1 MTREIT
7 NWRSLGGYTGF
18 AGRKVKDGLLFR
30 CGQLYN
36 LTSYQKEQ
44 VQNKY
49 QIKRVFDFRG
59 EEERKQ
65 FPDYLWSGLD
75 YVVIDVLKDAQV
87 NQASV
92 DEIVSGNNQAEED
105 MLTTYEELALQKS
118 AQNGYHQFLM
128 ALIDDPV
135 PTAFHCFAGK
145 DRTGV
150 AAALILKSLGVS
162 DDQIFA
168 DYLKTIEARKQENQE
183 ILDYLRDQL
192 TSSQLKDV
200 AVALTVQKSYLERYF
215 SAIKQN
221 YGDFDNYL
229 IKGLDLP
236 SDFKSKMRQ
245 IYLVQN

>member
-1 MTREIT
+1 MAREIT
-7 NWRSLGGYTGF
+7 NWRSLGGNVG
-18 AGRKVKDGLLFR
+18 ADGRKIKDGLLFR

-36 LTSYQKEQ
+36 LTAYQKEQ

-49 QIKRVFDFRG
+49 QIRRVFDFRG

-65 FPDYLWSGLD
+65 YPDYLWSGLD

-92 DEIVSGNNQAEED
+92 DEIISANKQAEED
-105 MLTTYEELALQKS
+105 MLTTYEELALQNS
-118 AQNGYHQFLM
+118 AQKGYHQFLLT
-128 ALIDDPV
+128 LINDPV

-162 DDQIFA
+162 DEQIFA
-168 DYLKTIEARKQENQE
+168 DYLKTITARKQENQA
-183 ILDYLRDQL
+183 ILDYLKDQL
-192 TSSQLKDV
+192 TSSQLQDV

-215 SAIKQN
+215 KAIKQN

-236 SDFKSKMRQ
+236 LDFKTKMRQ
-245 IYLVQN
+245 IYLE

>member
-1 MTREIT
+1 MVREIT
-7 NWRSLGGYTGF
+7 NWRSLGGNVG
-18 AGRKVKDGLLFR
+18 ADGRKVKDGLLFR

-36 LTSYQKEQ
+36 LTAYQKEQ

-49 QIKRVFDFRG
+49 QIRRVFDFRG

-65 FPDYLWSGLD
+65 YPDYLWSGLD

-92 DEIVSGNNQAEED
+92 DEIISANNQAEED
-105 MLTTYEELALQKS
+105 MLTTYEELALQNS
-118 AQNGYHQFLM
+118 AQKGYHQFLLT
-128 ALIDDPV
+128 LINDPV

-162 DDQIFA
+162 DEQIFV
-168 DYLKTIEARKQENQE
+168 DYLKTIKARKQENQA

-192 TSSQLKDV
+192 TSSQLQDV

-215 SAIKQN
+215 KAIKQN

-236 SDFKSKMRQ
+236 LDFKTKMRQ
-245 IYLVQN
+245 IYLE

>member
-1 MTREIT
+1 MVREIT
-7 NWRSLGGYTGF
+7 NWRSLGGNVG
-18 AGRKVKDGLLFR
+18 ADGRKVKGGLLFR

-36 LTSYQKEQ
+36 LTAYQKEQ

-49 QIKRVFDFRG
+49 QIRRVFDFRG

-65 FPDYLWSGLD
+65 YPDYLWSGLD

-92 DEIVSGNNQAEED
+92 DEIISANNQAEED
-105 MLTTYEELALQKS
+105 MLTTYEELALQNS
-118 AQNGYHQFLM
+118 AQKGYHQFLLT
-128 ALIDDPV
+128 LINDPV

-162 DDQIFA
+162 DEQIFA
-168 DYLKTIEARKQENQE
+168 DYLKTIKARKQENQA

-192 TSSQLKDV
+192 TCSQLEDV

-215 SAIKQN
+215 KAIKQN

-236 SDFKSKMRQ
+236 LDFKTKMRQ
-245 IYLVQN
+245 IYLE

>member
-1 MTREIT
+1 MVREIT
-7 NWRSLGGYTGF
+7 NWRSLGGNVG
-18 AGRKVKDGLLFR
+18 ADGRKVKDGLLFR

-36 LTSYQKEQ
+36 LTAYQKEQ

-49 QIKRVFDFRG
+49 QIRRVFDFRG

-65 FPDYLWSGLD
+65 YPDYLWSGLD

-92 DEIVSGNNQAEED
+92 DEIISANNQAEKD
-105 MLTTYEELALQKS
+105 MLTTYEELALQNS
-118 AQNGYHQFLM
+118 AQKGYHQFLLT
-128 ALIDDPV
+128 LINDPV

-162 DDQIFA
+162 DEQIFA
-168 DYLKTIEARKQENQE
+168 DYLKTIKARKQENQA

-192 TSSQLKDV
+192 TCSQLQDV

-215 SAIKQN
+215 KAIKQN

-229 IKGLDLP
+229 IRGLDLP
-236 SDFKSKMRQ
+236 LDFKTKMRQ
-245 IYLVQN
+245 IYLE

>member
-1 MTREIT
+1 MAREIT
-7 NWRSLGGYTGF
+7 NWRSLGGNVG
-18 AGRKVKDGLLFR
+18 ADGRKIKDGLLFR

-36 LTSYQKEQ
+36 LTAYQKEQ

-49 QIKRVFDFRG
+49 QIRRVFDFRG

-65 FPDYLWSGLD
+65 YPDYLWSGLD

-92 DEIVSGNNQAEED
+92 DEIISANKQAEED
-105 MLTTYEELALQKS
+105 MLTTYEELALQNS
-118 AQNGYHQFLM
+118 AQKGYHQFLLT
-128 ALIDDPV
+128 LINDPV

-162 DDQIFA
+162 DEQIFA
-168 DYLKTIEARKQENQE
+168 DYLKTITARKQENQA

-192 TSSQLKDV
+192 TSSQLQDV

-215 SAIKQN
+215 KAIKQN

-236 SDFKSKMRQ
+236 LDFKTKMRQ
-245 IYLVQN
+245 IYLE

>member
-1 MTREIT
+1 
-7 NWRSLGGYTGF
+7 
-18 AGRKVKDGLLFR
+18 
-30 CGQLYN
+30 
-36 LTSYQKEQ
+36 
-44 VQNKY
+44 
-49 QIKRVFDFRG
+49 
-59 EEERKQ
+59 
-65 FPDYLWSGLD
+65 
-75 YVVIDVLKDAQV
+75 
-87 NQASV
+87 
-92 DEIVSGNNQAEED
+92 

-128 ALIDDPV
+128 TIVDDPV

-162 DDQIFA
+162 NDQILT

-215 SAIKQN
+215 SAIRQN

-229 IKGLDLP
+229 INGLNLP

-245 IYLVQN
+245 IYLV

>member
-1 MTREIT
+1 MAREIT
-7 NWRSLGGYTGF
+7 NWRSLGGNVG
-18 AGRKVKDGLLFR
+18 ADGRKVKDGLLFR

-36 LTSYQKEQ
+36 LTAYQKEQ

-49 QIKRVFDFRG
+49 QIRRVFDFRG

-65 FPDYLWSGLD
+65 YPDYLWPGLD

-92 DEIVSGNNQAEED
+92 DEIISANNQAEED
-105 MLTTYEELALQKS
+105 MLSTYEELALQNS
-118 AQNGYHQFLM
+118 AQKGYHQFLLT
-128 ALIDDPV
+128 LINDPV

-162 DDQIFA
+162 DEQIFA
-168 DYLKTIEARKQENQE
+168 DYLKTITARKQENQA

-192 TSSQLKDV
+192 TSSQLEDV

-215 SAIKQN
+215 KAIKQN

-236 SDFKSKMRQ
+236 LDFKTKMRQ
-245 IYLVQN
+245 IYLE

>member
-1 MTREIT
+1 MVREIT
-7 NWRSLGGYTGF
+7 NWRSLGGNVS
-18 AGRKVKDGLLFR
+18 ADGRKVKDGLLFR

-36 LTSYQKEQ
+36 LTAYQKEQ

-65 FPDYLWSGLD
+65 YPDYLWPGLD

-92 DEIVSGNNQAEED
+92 DEIISANNQAEED
-105 MLTTYEELALQKS
+105 MLTTYEELALQNS
-118 AQNGYHQFLM
+118 AQKGYHQFLLT
-128 ALIDDPV
+128 LINDPV

-162 DDQIFA
+162 DEQIFA
-168 DYLKTIEARKQENQE
+168 DYLKTIKARKQENQA

-192 TSSQLKDV
+192 TCSQLEDV

-215 SAIKQN
+215 KAIKQN

-236 SDFKSKMRQ
+236 LDFKTKMRQ
-245 IYLVQN
+245 IYLE

>member
-1 MTREIT
+1 MVREIT
-7 NWRSLGGYTGF
+7 NWRSLGGNVG
-18 AGRKVKDGLLFR
+18 ADGRKVKDGLLFR

-36 LTSYQKEQ
+36 LSAYQKEQ

-49 QIKRVFDFRG
+49 QIRRVFDFRG

-65 FPDYLWSGLD
+65 YPDYLWSGLD

-92 DEIVSGNNQAEED
+92 DEIISANNQAEKD
-105 MLTTYEELALQKS
+105 MLTTYEELALQNS
-118 AQNGYHQFLM
+118 AQKGYHQFLLT
-128 ALIDDPV
+128 LINDPV

-162 DDQIFA
+162 DEQIFA
-168 DYLKTIEARKQENQE
+168 DYLKTIKARKQENQA

-192 TSSQLKDV
+192 TSSQLQDV

-215 SAIKQN
+215 KAIKQN

-236 SDFKSKMRQ
+236 LDFKTKMRQ
-245 IYLVQN
+245 IYLE